1 MIFSYKKSQDLPT
14 RALSSETVS
23 QYTLMCFM
31 ETVTPKLEAKLI
43 FKLRSDTNV
52 NVVGDKE
59 IMIL

>member
-1 MIFSYKKSQDLPT
+1 MIFSYKKAKTFL
-14 RALSSETVS
+14 RELSHPR
-23 QYTLMCFM
+23 QYILMCFI